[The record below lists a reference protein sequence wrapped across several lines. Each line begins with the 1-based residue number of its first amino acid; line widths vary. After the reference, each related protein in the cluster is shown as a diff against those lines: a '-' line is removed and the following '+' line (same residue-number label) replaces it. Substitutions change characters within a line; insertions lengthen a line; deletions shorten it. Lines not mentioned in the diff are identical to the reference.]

1 MQEEIEKALDVEF
14 KKATVHASDQA
25 ARDAKKKHVRS
36 HQKFIYI
43 VAVCSDI
50 ESAANTASVS
60 VSTASR

>member
-36 HQKFIYI
+36 RQTHVL
-43 VAVCSDI
+43 VAVCSII
-50 ESAANTASVS
+50 ECTANSMSMSVS
-60 VSTASR
+60 VL

>member
-36 HQKFIYI
+36 HQIHIF

-50 ESAANTASVS
+50 ESAANTVS
-60 VSTASR
+60 VSSSR